1 MEPNNPIQPPVF
13 NQPAQQPQYQQPQY
27 QQPQHPQQPYYGMPQ
42 MRPQMGFVEASKTVL
57 IEKYCCFTG
66 RARRSEFWNWT
77 LAYVLLSVV
86 LSVFNTFMM
95 FSRLETLDLDDPFSI
110 YKSPGYI
117 IIALVGL
124 ALFLPNMGVTVRR
137 LHDTGRSGWWVW
149 IPLIAYFPMLWAALS
164 VQTNHDSVMGM
175 LAIMLLCGLVML
187 VIGIIILVWLCQDS
201 EPQENEYGP
210 SPKYQ

>member
-27 QQPQHPQQPYYGMPQ
+27 PQQPYYGLPQ
-42 MRPQMGFVEASKTVL
+42 MKPQMGFVEAIKTVL
-57 IEKYCCFTG
+57 IEKYCCFKG

-95 FSRLETLDLDDPFSI
+95 LSKIETLDLGDPFSI

-117 IIALVGL
+117 VIFLIGL
-124 ALFLPNMGVTVRR
+124 ALLLPNLGVTVRR
-137 LHDTGRSGWWVW
+137 LHDTGHSGLWVLAP
-149 IPLIAYFPMLWAALS
+149 IVAYFPMLWAALS

-175 LAIMLLCGLVML
+175 LAIILLCGLVML
-187 VIGIIILVWLCQDS
+187 VISIIILVWLCHDS
-201 EPQENEYGP
+201 DPQENEYGP

>member
-27 QQPQHPQQPYYGMPQ
+27 PQQPYYGLPQ
-42 MRPQMGFVEASKTVL
+42 MKPQMGFVEAIKTVL
-57 IEKYCCFTG
+57 IEKYCCFKG

-95 FSRLETLDLDDPFSI
+95 FSRLEALDLDDPFSI

-117 IIALVGL
+117 VIALVGL
-124 ALFLPNMGVTVRR
+124 ALFLPNLGVTIRR

-149 IPLIAYFPMLWAALS
+149 VPVIAYFPMLWAALS
-164 VQTNHDSVMGM
+164 VQTNPGSAMGM

>member
-27 QQPQHPQQPYYGMPQ
+27 PQQPYYGLPQ
-42 MRPQMGFVEASKTVL
+42 MKPQMGFVEAIKTVL
-57 IEKYCCFTG
+57 IEKYCCFKG

-95 FSRLETLDLDDPFSI
+95 FSKIETLDLDDPFSI

-117 IIALVGL
+117 VIALVGL
-124 ALFLPNMGVTVRR
+124 ALFLPNLGVTIRR

-149 IPLIAYFPMLWAALS
+149 VPVIAYFPMLWAALS
-164 VQTNHDSVMGM
+164 VQTNPGSAMGM